1 MEEEQRLKRK
11 MNEKKA
17 KQEAE
22 RLYKV
27 RPTYCP
33 SRLNSCQNLFLF
45 LCVQKKFLDNILV
58 ITMDF
63 HAAKHTCMLQIAKK
77 YFPGKFINQ
86 FSTGKSQKSL
96 DGNKTWFTLYFSHVT
111 CTISC
116 YTQYL

>member
-27 RPTYCP
+27 RLTYCH

-45 LCVQKKFLDNILV
+45 LCVQKKFLNNILV
-58 ITMDF
+58 M
-63 HAAKHTCMLQIAKK
+63 
-77 YFPGKFINQ
+77 
-86 FSTGKSQKSL
+86 
-96 DGNKTWFTLYFSHVT
+96 
-111 CTISC
+111 TISC
-116 YTQYL
+116 CKKVPACCLSQKILTLQYHEPV

>member
-27 RPTYCP
+27 RPTYCH

-45 LCVQKKFLDNILV
+45 LCVQKKFMNNFLV
-58 ITMDF
+58 M
-63 HAAKHTCMLQIAKK
+63 
-77 YFPGKFINQ
+77 
-86 FSTGKSQKSL
+86 
-96 DGNKTWFTLYFSHVT
+96 
-111 CTISC
+111 TISC
-116 YTQYL
+116 CKKVPACCESQKILTLQYHAPVLHKNHLTGIEPSLQFISLVLHVQSVVIL

>member
-27 RPTYCP
+27 RPTYCH

-45 LCVQKKFLDNILV
+45 LCVQKKISGQHSCHNYGFSCCKTYLHVAN
-58 ITMDF
+58 
-63 HAAKHTCMLQIAKK
+63 
-77 YFPGKFINQ
+77 PGKFINQ

-96 DGNKTWFTLYFSHVT
+96 DGNKT
-111 CTISC
+111 
-116 YTQYL
+116 